1 MSAIANGKYQQ
12 VLPLLM
18 VLLLLAVV
26 AAVLMAVVVAVAVAI
41 THEMASLSHLER
53 F

>member
-1 MSAIANGKYQQ
+1 MWDIANGRYQQ

-18 VLLLLAVV
+18 VLLLLAVAV
-26 AAVLMAVVVAVAVAI
+26 AVPMAEVVAVVVAI

>member
-1 MSAIANGKYQQ
+1 MRAIANGKYQQ
-12 VLPLLM
+12 ALPLLM
-18 VLLLLAVV
+18 VLLLPAVV
-26 AAVLMAVVVAVAVAI
+26 VAVPMAEAVAVAVAI